1 MMKTNRAK
9 RIGAA
14 LLAFAIAAS
23 TYVGTSLSVFAADS
37 WPNDT
42 ASAEPTFAG
51 YRVKDVK
58 NWSPETDPDAELM
71 RAQVPLQNR
80 NEAFKATQAKTY
92 LESDAQVML
101 MQGDYGNS
109 FFGSTMYTNEFSE
122 HVLNFWQYTDYY
134 SPWHGAATAYT
145 PQSLYDP
152 VTSDWRARGF
162 EFGIVNIPNPAYTN
176 AAHKNGVMSIAC
188 IYFDPTF
195 RPGQTCADMIEKDS
209 EGSFPVA
216 DQLIAMAE
224 YYGYDGY
231 FLNQEE
237 GFYEDFKPF
246 MAYLT
251 AHGLWTQWYDTNSTF
266 NSSKAAWLKDSTYG
280 QIHNSVFV
288 NYGSYGGIDT
298 QLSYAES
305 IDVDPFAEIF
315 YGLECNQNK
324 FSGGHSSASNITG
337 LYDGTGNPRA
347 SVALFTPSDWYQR
360 GVDELSISSGSSK
373 PLMQQNEYQWMV
385 AERERMFFSGVYCD
399 PTDTGKKAG
408 YSRTDVGVSNAS
420 GWVGVADF
428 IAERSVISG
437 TAFYTNFNTGHG
449 VQYFK
454 NGAVS
459 KDEEWT
465 NINIQDIL
473 PTWQWWITSTDD
485 TKLTADFDYG
495 TKYVCNDAS
504 GNAKTLPYT
513 QVGAYDGGSS
523 LVLYGELSGSDTMH
537 LYKTDLNINANSKAY
552 VTFKKT
558 SSDNASMKLGLIFKD
573 APEVTEKV
581 AIENS
586 ETAGGWTTSTIDLSA
601 YAGRALAAITLE
613 FEGDAANY
621 QMNIGGL
628 KISDSTYKPEAP
640 TGLAVDYAYA
650 DGQMIVKWDIES
662 YDTVKQYNLY
672 GVMSDGSRV
681 YLGGTYDDILY
692 VKSMFGE
699 DQSVRLELC
708 AVGKDGTESDPATL
722 TYTYNDKVSNVRVEE
737 AQTASGLLVRA
748 STPGKLSV
756 SFDAPET
763 GAPDSYEF
771 EVTLRNIAS
780 ADPTNKVYTHTVDG
794 SATSAEISLPISEGR
809 EYDLKI
815 YAVKNG
821 VRGEAI
827 CYRGWSNDN
836 YSEPI
841 AEEDIRISGRTV
853 RLVDPD
859 SVDWYKM
866 TATFDGTQVAN
877 FKRGASSGR
886 QMSFSL
892 SNTTGLLSVVVEDFA
907 GNVSAPTVLQLEN
920 GVPVD
925 PTDLITEEHFPDP
938 ALLNAVRT
946 QVGVT
951 LASLPEFTGTLDL
964 TGTSVKDLTGMER
977 LTAMT
982 GLNFTNCT
990 AIEDISGLKGCAG
1003 LKEINIS
1010 GCTGLK
1016 TLDLSGLGLE
1026 KLTGTSFYPNLVS
1039 VDISNNKL
1047 DLSEGTPERTFL
1059 DAAIEATKAETTVEI
1074 GDNLVLGSTVVAS
1087 NNVNNASLFVD
1098 GDTATDTY
1106 ADNRNAEAS
1115 VTLDLGESK
1124 TIGAFSIWA
1133 KMNSDDSPRPFGIKT
1148 AKIEISDSQDSG
1160 FTEVGSATIA
1170 AGTAANEL
1178 LEATAEFEPVTGRY
1192 VRITITEWW
1201 PHPSGGN
1208 DWAAMVETAVYEANV
1223 ITEGGTV
1230 STIEN
1235 LVPGSTVAASD
1246 NVNNAS
1252 LFVDG
1257 DTATDT
1263 YADNRNAEASVTLD
1277 LGEEKSIS
1285 SFTVWAKMNS
1295 DASPRPFGIKTA
1307 KIEISDSQDSGFT
1320 EVGSATIAAGTA
1332 ANELLEATAEFEP
1345 VTGRYVRI
1353 TITEWWPHPSGGN
1366 DWAAMVETAVYGIS
1380 DTAPVKFANQRPVA
1394 YSAIYSMTD
1403 TIVKDVAEGETLDM
1417 AEYAQKAATI
1427 RGTAY
1432 ETLGEQLVN
1441 GEKFIADDLDLS
1453 AKPEES
1459 FTISIYDQ
1467 NRQPVEGSVID
1478 LGKDAT
1484 YTVLYKNADDET
1496 AATLTVLVGDGG
1508 EITTPDI
1515 ITRDPFILYATSV
1528 EGQSQNELPKFAFD
1542 ENESTKWCPGS
1553 NAVQS
1558 QMVIDVGAYYT
1569 VTQWDMSHSGV
1580 SSDGSGRNTRD
1591 FALQI
1596 LKVKNPTAE
1605 QLADEAFLTND
1616 DNWITVASY
1625 TNNQENRT
1633 SYTFTEA
1640 VVGRYFR
1647 LNVTK
1652 GDSSTMWPS
1661 TRIYEWSMTGI
1672 PAKQPEDDVD
1682 KTALQSL
1689 VDEVAGYTESD
1700 YTSDSWSVFA
1710 EALADAQAVLAN
1722 EEATAEDVATA
1733 LEALTSAENQLVERA
1748 DNSEL
1753 AELVESLSGYTEEN
1767 YTPETW
1773 AVFAEALAD
1782 AQAVLDN
1789 ENATAEEIA
1798 AAIEEL
1804 DAAVDQLVG
1813 RADKSTL
1820 EELINS
1826 VADYQEDDYTS
1837 DTWAEFADALADAET
1852 VLADENASEEEVS
1865 AAVAALDAAKA
1876 GLIARGNKTEL
1887 SELVDEAHAL
1897 TAETIYTESTQ
1908 NALDEAIAAA
1918 ETVLADAD
1926 ATQEEVDAAK
1936 AELQSAIDGLVDVT
1950 ELTVLC
1956 AAGELVRAAEEMFTA
1971 DSFEAFI
1978 AALEEAEEVLGNPD
1992 ATQEEVDAAAAVLNA
2007 AGEALKEAGES
2018 DTLSGLVDS
2027 AKKED
2032 LSKYTD
2038 ESADAIRD
2046 AIAKAEEVIANRGSE
2061 EDLAEAYEA
2070 LQNALNNAQLKP
2082 ATPVTPENPDTGDG
2096 TPFALPLVLTL
2107 AAGAVLALRR
2117 RYGER

>member
-1 MMKTNRAK
+1 MMKTSRAK

-122 HVLNFWQYTDYY
+122 HVLNFWQYADYY

-188 IYFDPTF
+188 IYFDPAF

-209 EGSFPVA
+209 EGNFPVA

-237 GFYEDFKPF
+237 GTYADFKPF

-288 NYGSYGGIDT
+288 NYGSYGSIDT

-337 LYDGTGNPRA
+337 LYDETGNPRA

-581 AIENS
+581 AVENS
-586 ETAGGWTTSTIDLSA
+586 ETAGGWITSAIDLSA

-613 FEGDAANY
+613 FEGDAENY

-628 KISDSTYKPEAP
+628 KISDSTYKPETP

-650 DGQMIVKWDIES
+650 DGQMIVKWNIES

-771 EVTLRNIAS
+771 EVTLRNVAS

-841 AEEDIRISGRTV
+841 AEEDIRISGSTV

-886 QMSFSL
+886 QMTFSL

-1074 GDNLVLGSTVVAS
+1074 GDNLVPSSTVAAS

-1124 TIGAFSIWA
+1124 TIGAFSVWA

-1178 LEATAEFEPVTGRY
+1178 LEARTEFAPVTGRY
-1192 VRITITEWW
+1192 VRITVTEWW
-1201 PHPSGGN
+1201 KQANGNN
-1208 DWAAMVETAVYEANV
+1208 DW
-1223 ITEGGTV
+1223 
-1230 STIEN
+1230 
-1235 LVPGSTVAASD
+1235 P
-1246 NVNNAS
+1246 
-1252 LFVDG
+1252 
-1257 DTATDT
+1257 
-1263 YADNRNAEASVTLD
+1263 
-1277 LGEEKSIS
+1277 
-1285 SFTVWAKMNS
+1285 
-1295 DASPRPFGIKTA
+1295 
-1307 KIEISDSQDSGFT
+1307 
-1320 EVGSATIAAGTA
+1320 
-1332 ANELLEATAEFEP
+1332 
-1345 VTGRYVRI
+1345 
-1353 TITEWWPHPSGGN
+1353 
-1366 DWAAMVETAVYGIS
+1366 AMVETAVYGIS

-1542 ENESTKWCPGS
+1542 ENESTKWCPGG

-1672 PAKQPEDDVD
+1672 PAKQPEDGVD

-1733 LEALTSAENQLVERA
+1733 LEALTSAKNQLVERA

-1773 AVFAEALAD
+1773 AVFEEALEN

-1837 DTWAEFADALADAET
+1837 DTWAEFADALADAEA

-1887 SELVDEAHAL
+1887 SELVDEAYAL

-1918 ETVLADAD
+1918 EAVLADAD

-1950 ELTVLC
+1950 ELTILC

-1992 ATQEEVDAAAAVLNA
+1992 ATQEEVDAVAAVLNA

-2096 TPFALPLVLTL
+2096 APFALPLVLTL

>member
-1 MMKTNRAK
+1 MKTSRAK

-14 LLAFAIAAS
+14 LLAIAIAAS

-92 LESDAQVML
+92 LNSDAQVML

-122 HVLNFWQYTDYY
+122 HVLNFWQYADYY

-145 PQSLYDP
+145 PQSLYNP

-188 IYFDPTF
+188 IYFDPAF
-195 RPGQTCADMIEKDS
+195 RPGQTCADMIEKDG
-209 EGSFPVA
+209 EGNFPVA

-237 GFYEDFKPF
+237 SLYEDFKPF

-251 AHGLWTQWYDTNSTF
+251 AHGLWTQWYDTNTVF
-266 NSSKAAWLKDSTYG
+266 NGSKAAWLKDSTYG

-288 NYGSYGGIDT
+288 NYGSYSAIDT
-298 QLSYAES
+298 QLSYAQS
-305 IDVDPFAEIF
+305 IGADPFKEIF

-324 FSGGHSSASNITG
+324 FSGGHYSASGITG
-337 LYDGTGNPRA
+337 LYDETKNPRA

-360 GVDELSISSGSSK
+360 GVDELSISSGGSK

-385 AERERMFFSGVYCD
+385 AERERMFFSGVRCD

-428 IAERSVISG
+428 IAERSVING

-454 NGAVS
+454 NGTVS

-495 TKYVCNDAS
+495 TKYVCNDTS
-504 GNAKTLPYT
+504 GNARTLPYT

-523 LVLYGELSGSDTMH
+523 LVLYGKLSGSDTMH
-537 LYKTDLNINANSKAY
+537 LYKTDLDVNENSKAY
-552 VTFKKT
+552 LTFKKT

-573 APEVTEKV
+573 APEVTEKIAV
-581 AIENS
+581 ENS
-586 ETAGGWTTSTIDLSA
+586 TAAGDWTTSTIDLSA
-601 YAGRALAAITLE
+601 YAGRAVAAITLE
-613 FEGDAANY
+613 FEGEAENY

-628 KISDSTYKPEAP
+628 KISDSTYKPATP

-650 DGQMIVKWDIES
+650 DGQMIVKWNIAD

-692 VKSMFGE
+692 VKSMFDE

-748 STPGKLSV
+748 STPGKLNV

-771 EVTLRNIAS
+771 EVTLRNVAS

-794 SATSAEISLPISEGR
+794 SATSADVPLPISEGR

-821 VRGEAI
+821 VRGDAI

-841 AEEDIRISGRTV
+841 AERDIRISGSTV

-866 TATFDGTQVAN
+866 TATFDGTQVAS
-877 FKRGASSGR
+877 FKRGASRGSR
-886 QMSFSL
+886 MTFSL
-892 SNTTGLLSVVVEDFA
+892 SKTTGLLSVVVEDYA
-907 GNVSAPTVLQLEN
+907 GNKSAPTVLQLEN
-920 GVPVD
+920 GVPVN
-925 PTDLITEEHFPDP
+925 PTDLITQEHFPDP

-946 QVGVT
+946 QVGAT
-951 LASLPEFTGTLDL
+951 LSALPEFTGTLDL
-964 TGTSVKDLTGMER
+964 TGTAVADLTGIER

-982 GLNFTNCT
+982 GINFTDCT
-990 AIEDISGLKGCAG
+990 ALEDISGLEKCAG
-1003 LKEINIS
+1003 LKEVNIS

-1026 KLTGTSFYPNLVS
+1026 KLVGTDSYPNLVS
-1039 VDISNNKL
+1039 ADISNNKL
-1047 DLSEGTPERTFL
+1047 DLSEGTPERAFL
-1059 DAAIEATKAETTVEI
+1059 NAALAATEGKGAA
-1074 GDNLVLGSTVVAS
+1074 GGPSDNLVPGATVVT
-1087 NNVNNASLFVD
+1087 VNNIADVSKFVD
-1098 GDTATDTY
+1098 GNTNTDTN
-1106 ADNRNAEAS
+1106 ANERNEQAS
-1115 VTLDLGESK
+1115 VTLDLGEK
-1124 TIGAFSIWA
+1124 KA
-1133 KMNSDDSPRPFGIKT
+1133 
-1148 AKIEISDSQDSG
+1148 
-1160 FTEVGSATIA
+1160 
-1170 AGTAANEL
+1170 
-1178 LEATAEFEPVTGRY
+1178 
-1192 VRITITEWW
+1192 
-1201 PHPSGGN
+1201 
-1208 DWAAMVETAVYEANV
+1208 
-1223 ITEGGTV
+1223 
-1230 STIEN
+1230 
-1235 LVPGSTVAASD
+1235 
-1246 NVNNAS
+1246 
-1252 LFVDG
+1252 
-1257 DTATDT
+1257 
-1263 YADNRNAEASVTLD
+1263 
-1277 LGEEKSIS
+1277 IS
-1285 SFTVWAKMNS
+1285 SFAVWAKMNS

-1307 KIEISDSQDSGFT
+1307 KLEVSDSSDSGFT
-1320 EVGSATIAAGTA
+1320 EVGTATITAGTT
-1332 ANELLEATAEFEP
+1332 ANELLKATAEFEP
-1345 VTGRYVRI
+1345 VTGRYVKI
-1353 TITEWWPHPSGGN
+1353 TVTAWWPHPNGGN
-1366 DWAAMVETAVYGIS
+1366 DWPAMVEAAVYGAGG
-1380 DTAPVKFANQRPVA
+1380 TTPVHFGNQRPVA
-1394 YSAIYSMTD
+1394 YSAIYGITD
-1403 TIVKDVAEGETLDM
+1403 SIVKDVAEGETLDM
-1417 AEYAQKAATI
+1417 TAYAEKAATI

-1453 AKPEES
+1453 AKPEET
-1459 FTISIYDQ
+1459 FTISISDQ
-1467 NRQPVEGSVID
+1467 NHQPVEGAVID
-1478 LGKDAT
+1478 LGTDAT
-1484 YTVLYKNADDET
+1484 YTVLYKNADGET
-1496 AATLTVLVGDGG
+1496 AATLTVVVGDGG
-1508 EITTPDI
+1508 EVTTPDV
-1515 ITRDPFILYATSV
+1515 ITRDPFILYATSI
-1528 EGQSQNELPKFAFD
+1528 EGQNQNELPKFAFD
-1542 ENESTKWCPGS
+1542 KDESTKWCPGG
-1553 NAVQS
+1553 NAVRS

-1569 VTQWDMSHSGV
+1569 VTQWDMSHAGV

-1625 TNNQENRT
+1625 TDNQENRT

-1652 GDSSTMWPS
+1652 GDSSNRWPS
-1661 TRIYEWSMTGI
+1661 TRIYEWSMMGI
-1672 PAKQPEDDVD
+1672 PAKDPGGDEVD

-1689 VDEVAGYTESD
+1689 VDEVAGYVESD
-1700 YTSDSWSVFA
+1700 YTPDSWTAFA
-1710 EALADAQAVLAN
+1710 DALADAQTVLAN
-1722 EEATAEDVATA
+1722 ESATADDVAAA
-1733 LEALTSAENQLVERA
+1733 LETLNTAKVQLVERA

-1753 AELVESLSGYTEEN
+1753 AELVESLSGYTEES

-1773 AVFAEALAD
+1773 AVFQEALGN
-1782 AQAVLDN
+1782 AQAVLDDG
-1789 ENATAEEIA
+1789 NATAEEIA
-1798 AAIEEL
+1798 GAIEAL
-1804 DAAVDQLVG
+1804 NTAKDQLVG
-1813 RADKSTL
+1813 RADKTTL
-1820 EELINS
+1820 EELIDS
-1826 VADYQEDDYTS
+1826 VADYKEDNYTT
-1837 DTWAEFADALADAET
+1837 DTWSEFADALADAEA
-1852 VLADENASEEEVS
+1852 VLADDNASEEEVS
-1865 AAVAALDAAKA
+1865 AAVEALDAAKA
-1876 GLIARGNKTEL
+1876 GLVARGDKTQLDDLIDKANEIYE
-1887 SELVDEAHAL
+1887 SESRF
-1897 TAETIYTESTQ
+1897 TESTLAAMEE
-1908 NALDEAIAAA
+1908 ALDAANA
-1918 ETVLADAD
+1918 VSEDVD

-1936 AELQSAIDGLVDVT
+1936 AALQAAIDNLVDVT
-1950 ELTVLC
+1950 ELFDAYMENLSK
-1956 AAGELVRAAEEMFTA
+1956 LDEEENYTA
-1971 DSFEAFI
+1971 DSF
-1978 AALEEAEEVLGNPD
+1978 AALLEAINAAKAVLADPD
-1992 ATQEEVDAAAAVLNA
+1992 ATQAEADEATELLNN
-2007 AGEALKEAGES
+2007 AGKALKEAGKS

-2046 AIAKAEEVIANRGSE
+2046 AIAKAEDVIANRGSE
-2061 EDLAEAYEA
+2061 EDLAEVYEA
-2070 LQNALNNAQLKP
+2070 LQNALNNAQLKSV
-2082 ATPVTPENPDTGDG
+2082 TPVTPENPDTGDG
-2096 TPFALPLVLTL
+2096 APFALPLALTL

>member
-122 HVLNFWQYTDYY
+122 HVLNFWQYADYY

-188 IYFDPTF
+188 IYFDPAF

-209 EGSFPVA
+209 EGNFPVA

-237 GFYEDFKPF
+237 GTYADFKPF

-288 NYGSYGGIDT
+288 NYGSYGSIDT

-337 LYDGTGNPRA
+337 LYDETGNPRA

-581 AIENS
+581 AVENS
-586 ETAGGWTTSTIDLSA
+586 ETAGGWTTSAIDLSA

-613 FEGDAANY
+613 FEGDAENY

-628 KISDSTYKPEAP
+628 KISDSTYKPETP

-650 DGQMIVKWDIES
+650 DGQMIVKWNIES

-841 AEEDIRISGRTV
+841 AEEDIRISGSTV

-886 QMSFSL
+886 QMTFSL

-1074 GDNLVLGSTVVAS
+1074 GDNLVPGSTVAAS

-1124 TIGAFSIWA
+1124 TIGAFSVWA

-1170 AGTAANEL
+1170 AGTTANEL

-1192 VRITITEWW
+1192 VRITVTEWW
-1201 PHPSGGN
+1201 PHPNGGN
-1208 DWAAMVETAVYEANV
+1208 DW
-1223 ITEGGTV
+1223 
-1230 STIEN
+1230 
-1235 LVPGSTVAASD
+1235 P
-1246 NVNNAS
+1246 
-1252 LFVDG
+1252 
-1257 DTATDT
+1257 
-1263 YADNRNAEASVTLD
+1263 
-1277 LGEEKSIS
+1277 
-1285 SFTVWAKMNS
+1285 
-1295 DASPRPFGIKTA
+1295 
-1307 KIEISDSQDSGFT
+1307 
-1320 EVGSATIAAGTA
+1320 
-1332 ANELLEATAEFEP
+1332 
-1345 VTGRYVRI
+1345 
-1353 TITEWWPHPSGGN
+1353 
-1366 DWAAMVETAVYGIS
+1366 AMVETAVYGIS

-1394 YSAIYSMTD
+1394 YSAIYSVTD

-1432 ETLGEQLVN
+1432 ETLGDQLVN

-1515 ITRDPFILYATSV
+1515 ITRDPFILYATTV
-1528 EGQSQNELPKFAFD
+1528 EEQSQNELPKFAFD
-1542 ENESTKWCPGS
+1542 ENESTKWCPGG

-1569 VTQWDMSHSGV
+1569 VTQWDMSHAGV

-1672 PAKQPEDDVD
+1672 PAKQPEDGVD

-1710 EALADAQAVLAN
+1710 EALADAQTVLAN
-1722 EEATAEDVATA
+1722 EEATTEEVAAA
-1733 LEALTSAENQLVERA
+1733 LEALTTAKNQLVERA

-1773 AVFAEALAD
+1773 AVFEEALEN

-1820 EELINS
+1820 EELVNS
-1826 VADYQEDDYTS
+1826 VADYKEDDYTS
-1837 DTWAEFADALADAET
+1837 DTWAEFADALADAEA

-1887 SELVDEAHAL
+1887 SDLVDEAYAL

-1918 ETVLADAD
+1918 EAVLADAD
-1926 ATQEEVDAAK
+1926 ATQEEIDAAK

-1971 DSFEAFI
+1971 DSFEAFL
-1978 AALEEAEEVLGNPD
+1978 AALDEAEEVLGNPN

-2096 TPFALPLVLTL
+2096 APFALPLVLTL

>member
-1 MMKTNRAK
+1 MKTSRAK

-14 LLAFAIAAS
+14 LLAIAIAAS

-92 LESDAQVML
+92 LNSDAQVML

-122 HVLNFWQYTDYY
+122 HVLNFWQYADYY

-145 PQSLYDP
+145 PQSLYNP

-188 IYFDPTF
+188 IYFDPAF
-195 RPGQTCADMIEKDS
+195 RPGQTCADMIEKD
-209 EGSFPVA
+209 GKGNFPVA

-237 GFYEDFKPF
+237 SLYEDFKPF

-251 AHGLWTQWYDTNSTF
+251 AHGLWTQWYDTNTVF
-266 NSSKAAWLKDSTYG
+266 NGSKAAWLKDSTYG

-288 NYGSYGGIDT
+288 NYGSYSAIDT
-298 QLSYAES
+298 QLSYAQS
-305 IDVDPFAEIF
+305 IGADPFKEIF

-324 FSGGHSSASNITG
+324 FSGGHYSASGITG
-337 LYDGTGNPRA
+337 LYDETKNPRA

-385 AERERMFFSGVYCD
+385 AERERMFFSGVHCD

-428 IAERSVISG
+428 IAERSVING

-454 NGAVS
+454 NGTVS

-495 TKYVCNDAS
+495 TKYVCNDTS
-504 GNAKTLPYT
+504 GNARTLPYT

-523 LVLYGELSGSDTMH
+523 LVLYGKLSGSDTMH
-537 LYKTDLNINANSKAY
+537 LYKTDLDVNENSKAY
-552 VTFKKT
+552 LTFKKT

-573 APEVTEKV
+573 APEVTEKI
-581 AIENS
+581 ALENS
-586 ETAGGWTTSTIDLSA
+586 TAAGDWTTSEINLSA
-601 YAGRALAAITLE
+601 YAGRAVAAITLE
-613 FEGDAANY
+613 FEGEAENY

-628 KISDSTYKPEAP
+628 KISDSTYKPATP

-650 DGQMIVKWDIES
+650 DGQMIVKWNIAN

-692 VKSMFGE
+692 VKSMFDE

-748 STPGKLSV
+748 STPGKLNV

-771 EVTLRNIAS
+771 EVTLRNVAS

-794 SATSAEISLPISEGR
+794 SATSADVPLPISEGR

-821 VRGEAI
+821 VRGDAI

-841 AEEDIRISGRTV
+841 AERDIRISGSTV

-866 TATFDGTQVAN
+866 TATFDGTQVAS
-877 FKRGASSGR
+877 FKRGASRGSR
-886 QMSFSL
+886 MTFSL
-892 SNTTGLLSVVVEDFA
+892 SKTTGLLSVVVEDYA
-907 GNVSAPTVLQLEN
+907 GNKSAPTVLQLEN
-920 GVPVD
+920 GVPVN
-925 PTDLITEEHFPDP
+925 PTDLITQEHFPDP

-946 QVGVT
+946 QVGAT
-951 LASLPEFTGTLDL
+951 LSALPEFTGTLDL
-964 TGTSVKDLTGMER
+964 TGTAVADLTGIER

-982 GLNFTNCT
+982 GINFTDCT
-990 AIEDISGLKGCAG
+990 ALEDISGLEKCAG
-1003 LKEINIS
+1003 LKEVNIS

-1026 KLTGTSFYPNLVS
+1026 KLVGTDSYPNLVS
-1039 VDISNNKL
+1039 ADISNNKL
-1047 DLSEGTPERTFL
+1047 DLSEGTPERAFL
-1059 DAAIEATKAETTVEI
+1059 NAALAATEGKGAA
-1074 GDNLVLGSTVVAS
+1074 GGPSDNLVPGATVVT
-1087 NNVNNASLFVD
+1087 VNNIADVSKFVD
-1098 GDTATDTY
+1098 GNTNTDTN
-1106 ADNRNAEAS
+1106 ANERNEQAS
-1115 VTLDLGESK
+1115 VTLDLGEKKAISSF
-1124 TIGAFSIWA
+1124 AVWA
-1133 KMNSDDSPRPFGIKT
+1133 KMNSDGSPRPFGIKT
-1148 AKIEISDSQDSG
+1148 AKLEVSDSSDSG
-1160 FTEVGSATIA
+1160 FTEVGTATIT
-1170 AGTAANEL
+1170 AGTTANEL
-1178 LEATAEFEPVTGRY
+1178 LKATAEFEPVTGRY
-1192 VRITITEWW
+1192 VKITVTAWW
-1201 PHPSGGN
+1201 PHPNGGN
-1208 DWAAMVETAVYEANV
+1208 DWPAMVEA
-1223 ITEGGTV
+1223 
-1230 STIEN
+1230 
-1235 LVPGSTVAASD
+1235 
-1246 NVNNAS
+1246 
-1252 LFVDG
+1252 
-1257 DTATDT
+1257 
-1263 YADNRNAEASVTLD
+1263 
-1277 LGEEKSIS
+1277 
-1285 SFTVWAKMNS
+1285 
-1295 DASPRPFGIKTA
+1295 
-1307 KIEISDSQDSGFT
+1307 
-1320 EVGSATIAAGTA
+1320 
-1332 ANELLEATAEFEP
+1332 
-1345 VTGRYVRI
+1345 
-1353 TITEWWPHPSGGN
+1353 
-1366 DWAAMVETAVYGIS
+1366 AVYGAGG
-1380 DTAPVKFANQRPVA
+1380 TTPVHFGNQRPVA
-1394 YSAIYSMTD
+1394 YSAIYGITD
-1403 TIVKDVAEGETLDM
+1403 SIVKDVAEGETLDM
-1417 AEYAQKAATI
+1417 TAYAEKAATI

-1453 AKPEES
+1453 AKPEET
-1459 FTISIYDQ
+1459 FTISISDQ
-1467 NRQPVEGSVID
+1467 NHQPVEGAVID
-1478 LGKDAT
+1478 LGTDAT
-1484 YTVLYKNADDET
+1484 YTVLYKNADGET
-1496 AATLTVLVGDGG
+1496 AATLTVVVGDGG
-1508 EITTPDI
+1508 EVTTPDV
-1515 ITRDPFILYATSV
+1515 ITRDPFILYATSI

-1542 ENESTKWCPGS
+1542 KDESTKWCPGG
-1553 NAVQS
+1553 NAVRS
-1558 QMVIDVGAYYT
+1558 QMIIDVGAYYT
-1569 VTQWDMSHSGV
+1569 VTQWDMSHAGV

-1625 TNNQENRT
+1625 TDNQENRT

-1652 GDSSTMWPS
+1652 GDSSNRWPS
-1661 TRIYEWSMTGI
+1661 TRIYEWSMMGI
-1672 PAKQPEDDVD
+1672 PAKDPGGDEVD

-1689 VDEVAGYTESD
+1689 VDEVAGYVESD
-1700 YTSDSWSVFA
+1700 YTPDSWTAFA
-1710 EALADAQAVLAN
+1710 DALADAQTVLAN
-1722 EEATAEDVATA
+1722 ESATADDVAAA
-1733 LEALTSAENQLVERA
+1733 LETLNTAKVQLVERA

-1753 AELVESLSGYTEEN
+1753 AELVESLSGYTEES

-1773 AVFAEALAD
+1773 AVFQEALGN
-1782 AQAVLDN
+1782 AQAVLDDG
-1789 ENATAEEIA
+1789 NATAEEIA
-1798 AAIEEL
+1798 DAIEAL
-1804 DAAVDQLVG
+1804 NTAKDQLVG
-1813 RADKSTL
+1813 RADKTTL
-1820 EELINS
+1820 EELIDS
-1826 VADYQEDDYTS
+1826 VADYKEDNYTT
-1837 DTWAEFADALADAET
+1837 DTWSEFADALADAEA
-1852 VLADENASEEEVS
+1852 VLADDNASEEEVS
-1865 AAVAALDAAKA
+1865 AAVEALDAAKA
-1876 GLIARGNKTEL
+1876 GLVARGDKTQLDDLIDKANEIYE
-1887 SELVDEAHAL
+1887 SESRF
-1897 TAETIYTESTQ
+1897 TESTLAAMEE
-1908 NALDEAIAAA
+1908 ALDAANA
-1918 ETVLADAD
+1918 VSEDVD

-1936 AELQSAIDGLVDVT
+1936 AALQAAIDNLVDVT
-1950 ELTVLC
+1950 ELFDAYMENLSK
-1956 AAGELVRAAEEMFTA
+1956 LDEEENYTA
-1971 DSFEAFI
+1971 DSV
-1978 AALEEAEEVLGNPD
+1978 AALLEAINAAKAVLADPD
-1992 ATQEEVDAAAAVLNA
+1992 ATQAEADEATELLNS
-2007 AGEALKEAGES
+2007 AGKALKEAGNS
-2018 DTLSGLVDS
+2018 DSLAGLVDS
-2027 AKKED
+2027 AKGED

-2038 ESADAIRD
+2038 ESANAIRD
-2046 AIAKAEEVIANRGSE
+2046 AIAKAEEVIANRGTE
-2061 EDLAEAYEA
+2061 EELEEAYTT
-2070 LQNALNNAQLKP
+2070 LQNTINNAELKP
-2082 ATPVTPENPDTGDG
+2082 VKPENPDTGDS
-2096 TPFALPLVLTL
+2096 TPFGFSLVLAL
-2107 AAGAVLALRR
+2107 AAGAVLVLRR

>member
-122 HVLNFWQYTDYY
+122 HVLNFWQYADYY

-188 IYFDPTF
+188 IYFDPAF

-209 EGSFPVA
+209 EGNFPVA

-237 GFYEDFKPF
+237 GTYADFKPF

-288 NYGSYGGIDT
+288 NYGSYGSIDT

-337 LYDGTGNPRA
+337 LYDETGNPRA

-581 AIENS
+581 AVENS
-586 ETAGGWTTSTIDLSA
+586 ETAGGWTTSAIDLSA

-613 FEGDAANY
+613 FEGDAENY

-628 KISDSTYKPEAP
+628 KISDSTYKPETP

-650 DGQMIVKWDIES
+650 DGQMIVKWNIES

-841 AEEDIRISGRTV
+841 AEEDIRISGSTV

-886 QMSFSL
+886 QMTFSL

-920 GVPVD
+920 GVPVN
-925 PTDLITEEHFPDP
+925 PTDLITQEHFPDP

-946 QVGVT
+946 QVGAT
-951 LASLPEFTGTLDL
+951 LSALPEFTGTLDL

-1074 GDNLVLGSTVVAS
+1074 GDNLV
-1087 NNVNNASLFVD
+1087 
-1098 GDTATDTY
+1098 
-1106 ADNRNAEAS
+1106 
-1115 VTLDLGESK
+1115 
-1124 TIGAFSIWA
+1124 
-1133 KMNSDDSPRPFGIKT
+1133 
-1148 AKIEISDSQDSG
+1148 
-1160 FTEVGSATIA
+1160 
-1170 AGTAANEL
+1170 
-1178 LEATAEFEPVTGRY
+1178 
-1192 VRITITEWW
+1192 
-1201 PHPSGGN
+1201 
-1208 DWAAMVETAVYEANV
+1208 
-1223 ITEGGTV
+1223 
-1230 STIEN
+1230 
-1235 LVPGSTVAASD
+1235 PGSTVAASN

-1320 EVGSATIAAGTA
+1320 EAGSATIAAGTT

-1353 TITEWWPHPSGGN
+1353 TVTEWWPHPNGGN
-1366 DWAAMVETAVYGIS
+1366 DWPAMVETAVYGIS

-1394 YSAIYSMTD
+1394 YSAIYSVTD

-1432 ETLGEQLVN
+1432 ETLGDQLVN

-1515 ITRDPFILYATSV
+1515 ITRDPFILYATTV

-1569 VTQWDMSHSGV
+1569 VTQWDMSHAGV

-1625 TNNQENRT
+1625 TNNQQNRT

-1652 GDSSTMWPS
+1652 GDSSNQWPS

-1672 PAKQPEDDVD
+1672 PAKQPEDGVD

-1710 EALADAQAVLAN
+1710 EALADAQTVLAN
-1722 EEATAEDVATA
+1722 EEATTEEVAAA
-1733 LEALTSAENQLVERA
+1733 LEALTTAKNQLVERA

-1773 AVFAEALAD
+1773 AVFEEALEN

-1837 DTWAEFADALADAET
+1837 DTWAEFADALADAEA

-1887 SELVDEAHAL
+1887 SDLVDEAYAL

-1918 ETVLADAD
+1918 EAVLADAD
-1926 ATQEEVDAAK
+1926 ATQEEIDAAK

-1971 DSFEAFI
+1971 DSFEAFL
-1978 AALEEAEEVLGNPD
+1978 AALDEAEEVLGNPN
-1992 ATQEEVDAAAAVLNA
+1992 ATQEEVDAAVAVLNA

-2096 TPFALPLVLTL
+2096 APFALPLVLTL

>member
-964 TGTSVKDLTGMER
+964 TGTSVKELTGMER

-1192 VRITITEWW
+1192 VRIT
-1201 PHPSGGN
+1201 
-1208 DWAAMVETAVYEANV
+1208 V
-1223 ITEGGTV
+1223 
-1230 STIEN
+1230 
-1235 LVPGSTVAASD
+1235 
-1246 NVNNAS
+1246 
-1252 LFVDG
+1252 
-1257 DTATDT
+1257 
-1263 YADNRNAEASVTLD
+1263 
-1277 LGEEKSIS
+1277 
-1285 SFTVWAKMNS
+1285 
-1295 DASPRPFGIKTA
+1295 
-1307 KIEISDSQDSGFT
+1307 
-1320 EVGSATIAAGTA
+1320 
-1332 ANELLEATAEFEP
+1332 
-1345 VTGRYVRI
+1345 
-1353 TITEWWPHPSGGN
+1353 TEWWPHPSGGN

-1528 EGQSQNELPKFAFD
+1528 EEQSQNELPKFAFD

-1652 GDSSTMWPS
+1652 GDSSTLWPS

-1733 LEALTSAENQLVERA
+1733 LEALTSAKNQLVERA

-1773 AVFAEALAD
+1773 AVFAEALEN

-1876 GLIARGNKTEL
+1876 DLIARGNKTEL

>member
-288 NYGSYGGIDT
+288 NYGSYGDIDT

-315 YGLECNQNK
+315 YGLECNLNK

-1074 GDNLVLGSTVVAS
+1074 GDNLVLGSTV
-1087 NNVNNASLFVD
+1087 
-1098 GDTATDTY
+1098 
-1106 ADNRNAEAS
+1106 
-1115 VTLDLGESK
+1115 
-1124 TIGAFSIWA
+1124 
-1133 KMNSDDSPRPFGIKT
+1133 
-1148 AKIEISDSQDSG
+1148 
-1160 FTEVGSATIA
+1160 
-1170 AGTAANEL
+1170 
-1178 LEATAEFEPVTGRY
+1178 
-1192 VRITITEWW
+1192 
-1201 PHPSGGN
+1201 
-1208 DWAAMVETAVYEANV
+1208 
-1223 ITEGGTV
+1223 
-1230 STIEN
+1230 
-1235 LVPGSTVAASD
+1235 AASD

-1320 EVGSATIAAGTA
+1320 EAGSATIAAGTT

-1652 GDSSTMWPS
+1652 GDSSTLWPS
-1661 TRIYEWSMTGI
+1661 TCIYEWSMTGI

-1733 LEALTSAENQLVERA
+1733 LEALTSAKNQLVERA

-1773 AVFAEALAD
+1773 AVFAEALEN

-1837 DTWAEFADALADAET
+1837 DTWAVFAEALENAQA
-1852 VLADENASEEEVS
+1852 VLDNENASEEEVS

-1887 SELVDEAHAL
+1887 SELVDEAYAL

-1918 ETVLADAD
+1918 EAVLADAD

-1950 ELTVLC
+1950 ELTILC

>member
-1 MMKTNRAK
+1 MKTSRAK

-14 LLAFAIAAS
+14 LLAIAIAAS

-92 LESDAQVML
+92 LNSDAQVML

-122 HVLNFWQYTDYY
+122 HVLNFWQYADYY

-145 PQSLYDP
+145 PQSLYNP

-188 IYFDPTF
+188 IYFDPAF
-195 RPGQTCADMIEKDS
+195 RPGQTCADMIEKDG
-209 EGSFPVA
+209 EGNFPVA

-237 GFYEDFKPF
+237 SLYEDFKPF

-251 AHGLWTQWYDTNSTF
+251 AHGLWTQWYDTNTVF
-266 NSSKAAWLKDSTYG
+266 NGSKAAWLKDSTYG

-288 NYGSYGGIDT
+288 NYGSYSAIDT
-298 QLSYAES
+298 QLSYAQS
-305 IDVDPFAEIF
+305 IGADPFKEIF

-324 FSGGHSSASNITG
+324 FSGGHYSASGITG
-337 LYDGTGNPRA
+337 LYDETKNPRA

-360 GVDELSISSGSSK
+360 GVDELSISSGGSK

-385 AERERMFFSGVYCD
+385 AERERMFFSGVRCD

-428 IAERSVISG
+428 IAERSVING

-454 NGAVS
+454 NGTVS

-495 TKYVCNDAS
+495 TKYVCNDTS
-504 GNAKTLPYT
+504 GNARTLPYT

-523 LVLYGELSGSDTMH
+523 LVLYGKLSGSDTMH
-537 LYKTDLNINANSKAY
+537 LYKTDLDVNENSKAY
-552 VTFKKT
+552 LTFKKT

-573 APEVTEKV
+573 APEVTEKI
-581 AIENS
+581 ALENS
-586 ETAGGWTTSTIDLSA
+586 TAAGDWTTSAIDLSA
-601 YAGRALAAITLE
+601 YAGRAVAAITLE
-613 FEGDAANY
+613 FEGEAENY

-628 KISDSTYKPEAP
+628 KISDSTYKPATP

-650 DGQMIVKWDIES
+650 DGQMIVKWNIAD

-692 VKSMFGE
+692 VKSMFDE

-748 STPGKLSV
+748 STPGKLNV

-771 EVTLRNIAS
+771 EVTLRNVAS
-780 ADPTNKVYTHTVDG
+780 TDPTNKVYTHTVDG
-794 SATSAEISLPISEGR
+794 SATSADVPLPISEGR

-821 VRGEAI
+821 VRGDAI

-841 AEEDIRISGRTV
+841 AERDIRISGSTV

-866 TATFDGTQVAN
+866 TATFDGTQVAS
-877 FKRGASSGR
+877 FKRGASRGSR
-886 QMSFSL
+886 MTFSL
-892 SNTTGLLSVVVEDFA
+892 SKTTGLLSVVVEDYA
-907 GNVSAPTVLQLEN
+907 GNKSAPTVLQLEN
-920 GVPVD
+920 GVPVN
-925 PTDLITEEHFPDP
+925 PTDLITQEHFPDP

-946 QVGVT
+946 QVGAT
-951 LASLPEFTGTLDL
+951 LSALPEFTGTLDL
-964 TGTSVKDLTGMER
+964 TGTAVADLTGIER

-982 GLNFTNCT
+982 GINFTDCT
-990 AIEDISGLKGCAG
+990 ALEDISGLEKCAG
-1003 LKEINIS
+1003 LKEVNIS

-1026 KLTGTSFYPNLVS
+1026 KLVGTDSYPNLVS
-1039 VDISNNKL
+1039 ADISNNKL
-1047 DLSEGTPERTFL
+1047 DLSEGTPERAFL
-1059 DAAIEATKAETTVEI
+1059 NAALAATEGKGAA
-1074 GDNLVLGSTVVAS
+1074 GGPSDNLVPGATVVT
-1087 NNVNNASLFVD
+1087 VNNIADVSKFVD
-1098 GDTATDTY
+1098 GNTNTDTN
-1106 ADNRNAEAS
+1106 ANERNEQAS
-1115 VTLDLGESK
+1115 VTLDLGEK
-1124 TIGAFSIWA
+1124 KA
-1133 KMNSDDSPRPFGIKT
+1133 
-1148 AKIEISDSQDSG
+1148 
-1160 FTEVGSATIA
+1160 
-1170 AGTAANEL
+1170 
-1178 LEATAEFEPVTGRY
+1178 
-1192 VRITITEWW
+1192 
-1201 PHPSGGN
+1201 
-1208 DWAAMVETAVYEANV
+1208 
-1223 ITEGGTV
+1223 
-1230 STIEN
+1230 
-1235 LVPGSTVAASD
+1235 
-1246 NVNNAS
+1246 
-1252 LFVDG
+1252 
-1257 DTATDT
+1257 
-1263 YADNRNAEASVTLD
+1263 
-1277 LGEEKSIS
+1277 IS
-1285 SFTVWAKMNS
+1285 SFAVWAKMNS
-1295 DASPRPFGIKTA
+1295 VASPRPFGIKTA
-1307 KIEISDSQDSGFT
+1307 KLEVSDSSASGFT
-1320 EVGSATIAAGTA
+1320 EVGTATITAGTT
-1332 ANELLEATAEFEP
+1332 ANELLKATAEFAP
-1345 VTGRYVRI
+1345 VTGRYVKI
-1353 TITEWWPHPSGGN
+1353 TVTAWWPHPNGGN
-1366 DWAAMVETAVYGIS
+1366 DWPAMVEAAVYGAGG
-1380 DTAPVKFANQRPVA
+1380 TTPVHFGNQRPVV
-1394 YSAIYSMTD
+1394 YSAIYGITD
-1403 TIVKDVAEGETLDM
+1403 SIVKDVAEGETLDM
-1417 AEYAQKAATI
+1417 TAYAEKAATI

-1453 AKPEES
+1453 AKPEET
-1459 FTISIYDQ
+1459 FTISISDQ
-1467 NRQPVEGSVID
+1467 NHQPVEGAVID
-1478 LGKDAT
+1478 LGTDAT
-1484 YTVLYKNADDET
+1484 YTVLYKNADGET
-1496 AATLTVLVGDGG
+1496 AATLTVVVGDGG
-1508 EITTPDI
+1508 EVTTPDV
-1515 ITRDPFILYATSV
+1515 ITRDPFILYATSI

-1542 ENESTKWCPGS
+1542 KDESTKWCPGG
-1553 NAVQS
+1553 NAVRS
-1558 QMVIDVGAYYT
+1558 QMIIDVGAYYT
-1569 VTQWDMSHSGV
+1569 VTQWDMSHAGV

-1625 TNNQENRT
+1625 TDNQENRT

-1652 GDSSTMWPS
+1652 GDSSNRWPS
-1661 TRIYEWSMTGI
+1661 TRIYEWSMMGI
-1672 PAKQPEDDVD
+1672 PAKDPGGDEVD

-1689 VDEVAGYTESD
+1689 VDEVAGYVESD
-1700 YTSDSWSVFA
+1700 YTPDSWTAFA
-1710 EALADAQAVLAN
+1710 DALADAQTVLAN
-1722 EEATAEDVATA
+1722 ESATADDVAAA
-1733 LEALTSAENQLVERA
+1733 LETLNTAKVQLVERA

-1753 AELVESLSGYTEEN
+1753 AELVESLSGYTEES

-1773 AVFAEALAD
+1773 AVFQEALGN

-1789 ENATAEEIA
+1789 GNATAEEIA
-1798 AAIEEL
+1798 DAIEALNTAKDQLVERADNSEL
-1804 DAAVDQLVG
+1804 AGLVESVSSYSEENYTPETWTVFEKALKDAQAVLDDGNATAEEIAGAIEALNTAKDQLVG
-1813 RADKSTL
+1813 RADKTTL
-1820 EELINS
+1820 EELIDS
-1826 VADYQEDDYTS
+1826 VADYKEDNYTT
-1837 DTWAEFADALADAET
+1837 DTWSEFADALADAEA
-1852 VLADENASEEEVS
+1852 VLADDNASEEEVS
-1865 AAVAALDAAKA
+1865 AAVEALDAAKA

-1887 SELVDEAHAL
+1887 SELVDEAYAL

-1908 NALDEAIAAA
+1908 GALDEAIAAA
-1918 ETVLADAD
+1918 ETVLADAN

-1950 ELTVLC
+1950 ELTALC

-1978 AALEEAEEVLGNPD
+1978 AALDEAEAVLGNPN
-1992 ATQEEVDAAAAVLNA
+1992 ATQEEVDAAAALLNT
-2007 AGEALKEAGES
+2007 AGEALKKAGES

-2046 AIAKAEEVIANRGSE
+2046 AIAKAEDVIANRGSE
-2061 EDLAEAYEA
+2061 EDLAEVYEA
-2070 LQNALNNAQLKP
+2070 LQNALNNAQLKSV
-2082 ATPVTPENPDTGDG
+2082 TPVTPENPDTGDG
-2096 TPFALPLVLTL
+2096 APFALPLALTL

>member
-1 MMKTNRAK
+1 MKTSRAK

-92 LESDAQVML
+92 LNSDAQVML

-122 HVLNFWQYTDYY
+122 HVLNFWQYADYY

-145 PQSLYDP
+145 PQSLYNP

-188 IYFDPTF
+188 IYFDPAF
-195 RPGQTCADMIEKDS
+195 RPGQTCADMIEKDG
-209 EGSFPVA
+209 EGNFPVA
-216 DQLIAMAE
+216 DQLIAMAK

-237 GFYEDFKPF
+237 GLYEDFKPF

-251 AHGLWTQWYDTNSTF
+251 AHGLWTQWYDTNTAF

-305 IDVDPFAEIF
+305 IGADPFKEIF

-324 FSGGHSSASNITG
+324 FSGGHYSASGITG
-337 LYDGTGNPRA
+337 LYDETGNPRA

-399 PTDTGKKAG
+399 PTNTGKKAG

-428 IAERSVISG
+428 IAERSVING

-454 NGAVS
+454 NGTVS

-473 PTWQWWITSTDD
+473 PTWQWWIESTDD

-495 TKYVCNDAS
+495 TKYVCNDTS
-504 GNAKTLPYT
+504 GNARTLPYT

-523 LVLYGELSGSDTMH
+523 LVLYGKLSGSDTMH
-537 LYKTDLNINANSKAY
+537 LYKTDLDVNENSKAY
-552 VTFKKT
+552 LTFKKT

-573 APEVTEKV
+573 APEVTEKIAV
-581 AIENS
+581 ENS
-586 ETAGGWTTSTIDLSA
+586 TAAGDWTTSTIDLSA
-601 YAGRALAAITLE
+601 YAGRAIAAITLE
-613 FEGDAANY
+613 FEGEAENY

-628 KISDSTYKPEAP
+628 KISDSTYKPATP

-650 DGQMIVKWDIES
+650 DGQMIVKWNIAD

-722 TYTYNDKVSNVRVEE
+722 TYTYNDKVSNVKVEE
-737 AQTASGLLVRA
+737 AKTTSGLLVRA

-756 SFDAPET
+756 SFDAPKT

-771 EVTLRNIAS
+771 EVTLRNITS
-780 ADPTNKVYTHTVDG
+780 DNPENKVYTYTAAG
-794 SATSAEISLPISEGR
+794 SATSADVPLPISEGR

-821 VRGEAI
+821 VKGEAI

-841 AEEDIRISGRTV
+841 AEKDIRISGSTV

-866 TATFDGTQVAN
+866 TATFDGAQVAS
-877 FKRGASSGR
+877 FKRGASSGNK
-886 QMSFSL
+886 MTFSL
-892 SNTTGLLSVVVEDFA
+892 SKTTGLLSVVVEDYA
-907 GNVSAPTVLQLEN
+907 GNKSAPTVLQLEN

-925 PTDLITEEHFPDP
+925 PTDLITQEHFPDP

-946 QVGVT
+946 QVGAT
-951 LASLPEFTGTLDL
+951 LSALPEFTGTLDL
-964 TGTSVKDLTGMER
+964 TGTAVADLTGIER

-982 GLNFTNCT
+982 GINFTDCT
-990 AIEDISGLKGCAG
+990 ALEDISGLEKCAG

-1026 KLTGTSFYPNLVS
+1026 KLVGTDSYPNLVS
-1039 VDISNNKL
+1039 ADLSNNKL

-1059 DAAIEATKAETTVEI
+1059 NAALAATEGKGTA
-1074 GDNLVLGSTVVAS
+1074 GGLSDNLVPGATVVTG
-1087 NNVNNASLFVD
+1087 NNIADVSKFVD
-1098 GDTATDTY
+1098 GNTDTDTY
-1106 ADNRNAEAS
+1106 ANDRNKEAS
-1115 VTLDLGESK
+1115 VTLDLGEEKAISSF
-1124 TIGAFSIWA
+1124 AVWA
-1133 KMNSDDSPRPFGIKT
+1133 KMNDEVSPRPFGIKT
-1148 AKIEISDSQDSG
+1148 AKLEVSDSSDSG
-1160 FTEVGSATIA
+1160 FTEVGTATIT
-1170 AGTAANEL
+1170 AGTKANEL
-1178 LEATAEFEPVTGRY
+1178 LKATAEFEPVTGRY
-1192 VRITITEWW
+1192 VKITVTAWW
-1201 PHPSGGN
+1201 PHPNGGN
-1208 DWAAMVETAVYEANV
+1208 DW
-1223 ITEGGTV
+1223 
-1230 STIEN
+1230 
-1235 LVPGSTVAASD
+1235 P
-1246 NVNNAS
+1246 
-1252 LFVDG
+1252 
-1257 DTATDT
+1257 
-1263 YADNRNAEASVTLD
+1263 
-1277 LGEEKSIS
+1277 
-1285 SFTVWAKMNS
+1285 
-1295 DASPRPFGIKTA
+1295 
-1307 KIEISDSQDSGFT
+1307 
-1320 EVGSATIAAGTA
+1320 
-1332 ANELLEATAEFEP
+1332 
-1345 VTGRYVRI
+1345 
-1353 TITEWWPHPSGGN
+1353 
-1366 DWAAMVETAVYGIS
+1366 AMVETAVYGAGG
-1380 DTAPVKFANQRPVA
+1380 TTPVQFGNQRPVA
-1394 YSAIYSMTD
+1394 YSAIYGITD
-1403 TIVKDVAEGETLDM
+1403 SIVKDVAEGETLDM
-1417 AEYAQKAATI
+1417 TEYAEKAATI

-1453 AKPEES
+1453 AKPEET
-1459 FTISIYDQ
+1459 FTISISDQ
-1467 NRQPVEGSVID
+1467 NRQPVEGTVID
-1478 LGKDAT
+1478 LGTDAT
-1484 YTVLYKNADDET
+1484 YTVLYKNAGGET
-1496 AATLTVLVGDGG
+1496 AATLTVVVGDGG
-1508 EITTPDI
+1508 EVTTPDV

-1542 ENESTKWCPGS
+1542 KDESTKWCPGG

-1569 VTQWDMSHSGV
+1569 VTQWDMSHAGV

-1625 TNNQENRT
+1625 TNNQQDRT

-1652 GDSSTMWPS
+1652 GDTSNQWPS
-1661 TRIYEWSMTGI
+1661 TRIYEWSMMGI
-1672 PAKQPEDDVD
+1672 PAKDPGGDEVD

-1689 VDEVAGYTESD
+1689 VDEVAGYVESD
-1700 YTSDSWSVFA
+1700 YTPDSWTTFA
-1710 EALADAQAVLAN
+1710 DALADAQTVLAD
-1722 EEATAEDVATA
+1722 ESATAEDVAAA
-1733 LEALTSAENQLVERA
+1733 LETLNTAKDQLVERA
-1748 DNSEL
+1748 DNSKL
-1753 AELVESLSGYTEEN
+1753 AELVESVSGYSEEN

-1773 AVFAEALAD
+1773 TAFEKAFED
-1782 AQAVLDN
+1782 AQAVLDDG
-1789 ENATAEEIA
+1789 NATAEEIA
-1798 AAIEEL
+1798 DAIEALNTAKDQLVERADNSKLAEL
-1804 DAAVDQLVG
+1804 VESVSGYSEENYTPETWTVFEKALKDAQAVLDDGNATAEEIADAIVALNTAKDQLVG
-1813 RADKSTL
+1813 RADKTTL

-1826 VADYQEDDYTS
+1826 VADYKEDDYTT
-1837 DTWAEFADALADAET
+1837 DTWSEFADALADAEA
-1852 VLADENASEEEVS
+1852 VLADDNASEEEVS
-1865 AAVAALDAAKA
+1865 AAVEALDAAKA
-1876 GLIARGNKTEL
+1876 GLVARGDKAQLDDLINKANEIYE
-1887 SELVDEAHAL
+1887 SESR
-1897 TAETIYTESTQ
+1897 YTESTLAALEE
-1908 NALDEAIAAA
+1908 ALDAANA
-1918 ETVLADAD
+1918 VSEDVD

-1936 AELQSAIDGLVDVT
+1936 AALQAAIDNLVDVT
-1950 ELTVLC
+1950 ELF
-1956 AAGELVRAAEEMFTA
+1956 AAYMENLSKLDEEENYTA
-1971 DSFEAFI
+1971 DSF
-1978 AALEEAEEVLGNPD
+1978 AALLKAFDAAEAVLANPD
-1992 ATQEEVDAAAAVLNA
+1992 ATQAEVDEATELLNN
-2007 AGEALKEAGES
+2007 AGKALKEAGNS
-2018 DTLSGLVDS
+2018 DSLAGLVDS
-2027 AKKED
+2027 AKGED

-2046 AIAKAEEVIANRGSE
+2046 AIAKAEEVIANRGTE
-2061 EDLAEAYEA
+2061 EELEEAYKT
-2070 LQNALNNAQLKP
+2070 LQNTINNAELKP
-2082 ATPVTPENPDTGDG
+2082 VAPVKPENPDTGDS
-2096 TPFALPLVLTL
+2096 TPFALPLALTL
-2107 AAGAVLALRR
+2107 AAGAVLVLRR

>member
-1208 DWAAMVETAVYEANV
+1208 DWAAMVETAVY
-1223 ITEGGTV
+1223 
-1230 STIEN
+1230 
-1235 LVPGSTVAASD
+1235 
-1246 NVNNAS
+1246 
-1252 LFVDG
+1252 
-1257 DTATDT
+1257 
-1263 YADNRNAEASVTLD
+1263 
-1277 LGEEKSIS
+1277 
-1285 SFTVWAKMNS
+1285 
-1295 DASPRPFGIKTA
+1295 
-1307 KIEISDSQDSGFT
+1307 
-1320 EVGSATIAAGTA
+1320 
-1332 ANELLEATAEFEP
+1332 
-1345 VTGRYVRI
+1345 
-1353 TITEWWPHPSGGN
+1353 
-1366 DWAAMVETAVYGIS
+1366 GIS

-1652 GDSSTMWPS
+1652 GDSSTLWPS

-1733 LEALTSAENQLVERA
+1733 LEALTSAKNQLVERA

-1773 AVFAEALAD
+1773 AVFAEALEN

>member
-1 MMKTNRAK
+1 MKTSRAK

-14 LLAFAIAAS
+14 LLAIAIAAS

-58 NWSPETDPDAELM
+58 NWNPETDPDAELM

-92 LESDAQVML
+92 LNSDAQVML

-122 HVLNFWQYTDYY
+122 HVLNFWQYADYY

-145 PQSLYDP
+145 PQSLYNP

-188 IYFDPTF
+188 IYFDPAF
-195 RPGQTCADMIEKDS
+195 RPGQTCADMIEKD
-209 EGSFPVA
+209 GKGNFPVA

-237 GFYEDFKPF
+237 SLYEDFKPF

-251 AHGLWTQWYDTNSTF
+251 AHGLWTQWYDTNTVF
-266 NSSKAAWLKDSTYG
+266 NGSKAAWLKDSTYG

-288 NYGSYGGIDT
+288 NYGSYSAIDT
-298 QLSYAES
+298 QLSYAQS
-305 IDVDPFAEIF
+305 IGADPFKEIF

-324 FSGGHSSASNITG
+324 FSGGHYSASGITG
-337 LYDGTGNPRA
+337 LYDETKNPRA

-385 AERERMFFSGVYCD
+385 AERERMFFSGVHCD

-428 IAERSVISG
+428 IAERSVING

-454 NGAVS
+454 NGTVS

-495 TKYVCNDAS
+495 TKYVCNDTS
-504 GNAKTLPYT
+504 GNARTLPYT

-523 LVLYGELSGSDTMH
+523 LVLYGKLSGSDTMH
-537 LYKTDLNINANSKAY
+537 LYKTDLDVNENSKAY
-552 VTFKKT
+552 LTFKKT

-573 APEVTEKV
+573 APEVTEKIAV
-581 AIENS
+581 ENS
-586 ETAGGWTTSTIDLSA
+586 TAAGDWTTSTIDLSA
-601 YAGRALAAITLE
+601 YAGRAVAAITLE
-613 FEGDAANY
+613 FEGEAENY

-628 KISDSTYKPEAP
+628 KISDSTYKPATP

-650 DGQMIVKWDIES
+650 DGQMIVKWNIAD

-692 VKSMFGE
+692 VKSMFDE

-748 STPGKLSV
+748 STPGKLNV

-771 EVTLRNIAS
+771 EVTLRNVAS

-794 SATSAEISLPISEGR
+794 SATSADVPLPISEGR

-821 VRGEAI
+821 VRGDAI

-841 AEEDIRISGRTV
+841 AERDIRISGSTV

-866 TATFDGTQVAN
+866 TATFDGTQVAS
-877 FKRGASSGR
+877 FKRGASRGSR
-886 QMSFSL
+886 MTFSL
-892 SNTTGLLSVVVEDFA
+892 SKTTGLLSVVVEDYA
-907 GNVSAPTVLQLEN
+907 GNKSAPTVLQLEN
-920 GVPVD
+920 GVPVN
-925 PTDLITEEHFPDP
+925 PTDLITQEHFPDP

-946 QVGVT
+946 QVGAT
-951 LASLPEFTGTLDL
+951 LSALPEFTGTLDL
-964 TGTSVKDLTGMER
+964 TGTAVADLTGIER

-982 GLNFTNCT
+982 GINFTDCT
-990 AIEDISGLKGCAG
+990 ALEDISGLEKCAG
-1003 LKEINIS
+1003 LKEVNIS

-1026 KLTGTSFYPNLVS
+1026 KLVGTDSYPNLVS
-1039 VDISNNKL
+1039 ADISNNKL
-1047 DLSEGTPERTFL
+1047 DLSEGTPERAFL
-1059 DAAIEATKAETTVEI
+1059 NAALAATEGKGAA
-1074 GDNLVLGSTVVAS
+1074 GGPSDNLVPGATVVT
-1087 NNVNNASLFVD
+1087 VNNIADVSKFVD
-1098 GDTATDTY
+1098 GNTNTDTN
-1106 ADNRNAEAS
+1106 ANERNEQAS
-1115 VTLDLGESK
+1115 VTLDLGEK
-1124 TIGAFSIWA
+1124 KA
-1133 KMNSDDSPRPFGIKT
+1133 
-1148 AKIEISDSQDSG
+1148 
-1160 FTEVGSATIA
+1160 
-1170 AGTAANEL
+1170 
-1178 LEATAEFEPVTGRY
+1178 
-1192 VRITITEWW
+1192 
-1201 PHPSGGN
+1201 
-1208 DWAAMVETAVYEANV
+1208 
-1223 ITEGGTV
+1223 
-1230 STIEN
+1230 
-1235 LVPGSTVAASD
+1235 
-1246 NVNNAS
+1246 
-1252 LFVDG
+1252 
-1257 DTATDT
+1257 
-1263 YADNRNAEASVTLD
+1263 
-1277 LGEEKSIS
+1277 IS
-1285 SFTVWAKMNS
+1285 SFAVWAKMNS

-1307 KIEISDSQDSGFT
+1307 KLEVSDSSDSGFT
-1320 EVGSATIAAGTA
+1320 EVGTATITPGTT
-1332 ANELLEATAEFEP
+1332 ANELLKATSEFAP
-1345 VTGRYVRI
+1345 VTGRYVKI
-1353 TITEWWPHPSGGN
+1353 TVTAWWPHPSGGN
-1366 DWAAMVETAVYGIS
+1366 DWPAMVEAAVYGAGG
-1380 DTAPVKFANQRPVA
+1380 TTPVHFGNQRPVA
-1394 YSAIYSMTD
+1394 YSAIYGITD
-1403 TIVKDVAEGETLDM
+1403 PIVKDVAEGETLDM
-1417 AEYAQKAATI
+1417 TAYAEKAATI

-1453 AKPEES
+1453 AKPEET
-1459 FTISIYDQ
+1459 FTISISDQ
-1467 NRQPVEGSVID
+1467 NHQPVEGAVID
-1478 LGKDAT
+1478 LGTDAT
-1484 YTVLYKNADDET
+1484 YTVLYKNADGET
-1496 AATLTVLVGDGG
+1496 AATLTVVVGDGG
-1508 EITTPDI
+1508 EVTTPDV
-1515 ITRDPFILYATSV
+1515 ITRDPFILYATSI

-1542 ENESTKWCPGS
+1542 KDESTKWCPGG
-1553 NAVQS
+1553 NAVRS
-1558 QMVIDVGAYYT
+1558 QMIIDVGAYYT
-1569 VTQWDMSHSGV
+1569 VTQWDMSHAGV

-1625 TNNQENRT
+1625 TDNQENRT

-1652 GDSSTMWPS
+1652 GDSSNRWPS
-1661 TRIYEWSMTGI
+1661 TRIYEWSMMGI
-1672 PAKQPEDDVD
+1672 PAKDPGGDEVD

-1689 VDEVAGYTESD
+1689 VDEVAGYVESD
-1700 YTSDSWSVFA
+1700 YTPDSWTAFA
-1710 EALADAQAVLAN
+1710 DALADAQTVLAN
-1722 EEATAEDVATA
+1722 ESATADDVAAA
-1733 LEALTSAENQLVERA
+1733 LETLNTAKVQLVERA

-1753 AELVESLSGYTEEN
+1753 AELVESLSGYTEES

-1773 AVFAEALAD
+1773 AVFQEALEN
-1782 AQAVLDN
+1782 AQAVLDDG
-1789 ENATAEEIA
+1789 NATAEEIA
-1798 AAIEEL
+1798 GAIEAL
-1804 DAAVDQLVG
+1804 NTAKDQLVG
-1813 RADKSTL
+1813 RADKTTL
-1820 EELINS
+1820 EELIDS
-1826 VADYQEDDYTS
+1826 VADYKEDNYTT
-1837 DTWAEFADALADAET
+1837 DTWSEFADALADAEA
-1852 VLADENASEEEVS
+1852 VLADDNASEEEVS
-1865 AAVAALDAAKA
+1865 AAVEALDAAKA
-1876 GLIARGNKTEL
+1876 GLVARGDKTQLDDLIDKANEIYE
-1887 SELVDEAHAL
+1887 SESRF
-1897 TAETIYTESTQ
+1897 TESTLAAMEE
-1908 NALDEAIAAA
+1908 ALDAANA
-1918 ETVLADAD
+1918 VSEDVD

-1936 AELQSAIDGLVDVT
+1936 AALQAAIDNLVDVT
-1950 ELTVLC
+1950 ELFDAYMENLSK
-1956 AAGELVRAAEEMFTA
+1956 LDEEENYTA
-1971 DSFEAFI
+1971 DSF
-1978 AALEEAEEVLGNPD
+1978 AALLEAINAAKAVLADPD
-1992 ATQEEVDAAAAVLNA
+1992 ATQAEADEATELLNN
-2007 AGEALKEAGES
+2007 AGKALKEAGES

-2046 AIAKAEEVIANRGSE
+2046 AIAKAEDVIANRGSE
-2061 EDLAEAYEA
+2061 EDLAEVYEA

-2082 ATPVTPENPDTGDG
+2082 VTPVTPENPDTGDG
-2096 TPFALPLVLTL
+2096 APFALPLALTL

>member
-1 MMKTNRAK
+1 MKTSRAK

-58 NWSPETDPDAELM
+58 NWSPETDPNAELM

-92 LESDAQVML
+92 LNSDAQVML

-122 HVLNFWQYTDYY
+122 HVLNFWQYADYY

-145 PQSLYDP
+145 PQSLYNP

-188 IYFDPTF
+188 IYFDPAF
-195 RPGQTCADMIEKDS
+195 RPGQTCADMIEKDG
-209 EGSFPVA
+209 EGNFPVA
-216 DQLIAMAE
+216 DQLIAMAK

-237 GFYEDFKPF
+237 GQYEDFKPF

-251 AHGLWTQWYDTNSTF
+251 AHGLWTQWYDTNIVF
-266 NSSKAAWLKDSTYG
+266 NASKAAWLKDSTYG
-280 QIHNSVFV
+280 QIHKSVFV
-288 NYGSYGGIDT
+288 NYGSYSGIDT

-305 IDVDPFAEIF
+305 IGVDPFKEIF

-324 FSGGHSSASNITG
+324 FSGGHYSASGITG
-337 LYDGTGNPRA
+337 LYDETGNPRA

-428 IAERSVISG
+428 IAERSVING

-454 NGAVS
+454 NGTVS

-495 TKYVCNDAS
+495 TKYVCNDTS
-504 GNAKTLPYT
+504 GNARTLPYT

-537 LYKTDLNINANSKAY
+537 LYKTDLDVNKNSKAY
-552 VTFKKT
+552 LTFKKT

-573 APEVTEKV
+573 APEVTEKIAV
-581 AIENS
+581 ENS
-586 ETAGGWTTSTIDLSA
+586 TAAGDWTTSTIDLSA
-601 YAGRALAAITLE
+601 YAGRAIAAITLE
-613 FEGDAANY
+613 FEGEAENY

-628 KISDSTYKPEAP
+628 KISDSTYKPATP

-650 DGQMIVKWDIES
+650 DGQMIVKWNIAD

-722 TYTYNDKVSNVRVEE
+722 TYTYNDKVSNVKVEE
-737 AQTASGLLVRA
+737 AKTTSGLLVRA

-756 SFDAPET
+756 SFDAPKT

-771 EVTLRNIAS
+771 EVTLRNITS
-780 ADPTNKVYTHTVDG
+780 DNPENKVYTYTAAG
-794 SATSAEISLPISEGR
+794 SATSADVPLPISEGR

-841 AEEDIRISGRTV
+841 AEKDIRISGSTV
-853 RLVDPD
+853 RLIDPD

-866 TATFDGTQVAN
+866 TATFDGAQVAS
-877 FKRGASSGR
+877 FKRGASSGNK
-886 QMSFSL
+886 MTFSL
-892 SNTTGLLSVVVEDFA
+892 SKTTGLLSVVVEDYA
-907 GNVSAPTVLQLEN
+907 GNKSAPTVLQLEN

-925 PTDLITEEHFPDP
+925 PTDLITQEHFPDP

-946 QVGVT
+946 QVGAT
-951 LASLPEFTGTLDL
+951 LSALPEFTGTLDL
-964 TGTSVKDLTGMER
+964 TGTAVADLRGIER

-982 GLNFTNCT
+982 GINFTDCT
-990 AIEDISGLKGCAG
+990 ALEDISGLEKCAG
-1003 LKEINIS
+1003 LKEINLS

-1026 KLTGTSFYPNLVS
+1026 KLVGTDSYPNLVS
-1039 VDISNNKL
+1039 ADLSNNKL

-1059 DAAIEATKAETTVEI
+1059 NAALAATEGKGAT
-1074 GDNLVLGSTVVAS
+1074 GGLSDNLVPGATVVTG
-1087 NNVNNASLFVD
+1087 NNIADVSKFVD
-1098 GDTATDTY
+1098 GNTNTDTY
-1106 ADNRNAEAS
+1106 ANDRNKQAS
-1115 VTLDLGESK
+1115 VTLDLGEKKAISSF
-1124 TIGAFSIWA
+1124 AVWD
-1133 KMNSDDSPRPFGIKT
+1133 KMNSDVSPRPFGIKT
-1148 AKIEISDSQDSG
+1148 AKLEVSDSSDSG
-1160 FTEVGSATIA
+1160 FTEVGTATITP
-1170 AGTAANEL
+1170 GTTADEL
-1178 LEATAEFEPVTGRY
+1178 LKATAEFAPVTGRY
-1192 VRITITEWW
+1192 VKITVTAWW
-1201 PHPSGGN
+1201 PHPNGGN
-1208 DWAAMVETAVYEANV
+1208 DWPAMVEA
-1223 ITEGGTV
+1223 
-1230 STIEN
+1230 
-1235 LVPGSTVAASD
+1235 
-1246 NVNNAS
+1246 
-1252 LFVDG
+1252 
-1257 DTATDT
+1257 
-1263 YADNRNAEASVTLD
+1263 
-1277 LGEEKSIS
+1277 
-1285 SFTVWAKMNS
+1285 
-1295 DASPRPFGIKTA
+1295 
-1307 KIEISDSQDSGFT
+1307 
-1320 EVGSATIAAGTA
+1320 
-1332 ANELLEATAEFEP
+1332 
-1345 VTGRYVRI
+1345 
-1353 TITEWWPHPSGGN
+1353 
-1366 DWAAMVETAVYGIS
+1366 AVYGAGG
-1380 DTAPVKFANQRPVA
+1380 TTPVQFGNQRPVA
-1394 YSAIYSMTD
+1394 YSAIYGITD
-1403 TIVKDVAEGETLDM
+1403 SIVKDVAEGETLDM
-1417 AEYAQKAATI
+1417 TAYAEKAATI

-1453 AKPEES
+1453 AKPEET
-1459 FTISIYDQ
+1459 FTISISDQ
-1467 NRQPVEGSVID
+1467 NRQPIEGTVID
-1478 LGKDAT
+1478 LGTDAT
-1484 YTVLYKNADDET
+1484 YTVLYKNADGET
-1496 AATLTVLVGDGG
+1496 AATLTVVVGDGG
-1508 EITTPDI
+1508 EVTTPDV

-1542 ENESTKWCPGS
+1542 KDESTKWCPGG

-1569 VTQWDMSHSGV
+1569 VTQWDMSHAGV

-1625 TNNQENRT
+1625 TNNQQNRT

-1652 GDSSTMWPS
+1652 GDTSSQWPS
-1661 TRIYEWSMTGI
+1661 TRIYEWSMMGI
-1672 PAKQPEDDVD
+1672 PAKDPGGDEVD

-1689 VDEVAGYTESD
+1689 VDEVAGYVESD
-1700 YTSDSWSVFA
+1700 YTPDSWTAFA
-1710 EALADAQAVLAN
+1710 DALADAQAVLTN
-1722 EEATAEDVATA
+1722 ESATAEDVAAA
-1733 LEALTSAENQLVERA
+1733 LETLNTAKDQLVKRA
-1748 DNSEL
+1748 DNSGL
-1753 AELVESLSGYTEEN
+1753 AGLVESVSSYSEEN

-1773 AVFAEALAD
+1773 TVFEKALKD
-1782 AQAVLDN
+1782 AQAVLDDG
-1789 ENATAEEIA
+1789 NATAEEIA
-1798 AAIEEL
+1798 GAIEAL
-1804 DAAVDQLVG
+1804 NTAKDQLVG
-1813 RADKSTL
+1813 RADKTTL
-1820 EELINS
+1820 EELIDS
-1826 VADYQEDDYTS
+1826 VADYKEDNYTT
-1837 DTWAEFADALADAET
+1837 DTWSEFADALADAEA
-1852 VLADENASEEEVS
+1852 VLADDNASEEEVS
-1865 AAVAALDAAKA
+1865 AAVEALDAAKA
-1876 GLIARGNKTEL
+1876 GLVARGDKTQLDDLIDKANEIYE
-1887 SELVDEAHAL
+1887 SESRF
-1897 TAETIYTESTQ
+1897 TESTLAAMEE
-1908 NALDEAIAAA
+1908 ALDAANA
-1918 ETVLADAD
+1918 VSEDVD

-1936 AELQSAIDGLVDVT
+1936 AALQAAIDNLVDVT
-1950 ELTVLC
+1950 ELFDAYMENLSK
-1956 AAGELVRAAEEMFTA
+1956 LDEEENYTA
-1971 DSFEAFI
+1971 DSF
-1978 AALEEAEEVLGNPD
+1978 AALLEAINAAKAVLADPD
-1992 ATQEEVDAAAAVLNA
+1992 ATQAEADEATELLNN
-2007 AGEALKEAGES
+2007 AGKALKEAGKS
-2018 DTLSGLVDS
+2018 DSLAGLVDS
-2027 AKKED
+2027 AKGED

-2046 AIAKAEEVIANRGSE
+2046 AIAKAEEVIANRGTE
-2061 EDLAEAYEA
+2061 EELEEAYKT
-2070 LQNALNNAQLKP
+2070 LQNTINNAELKP
-2082 ATPVTPENPDTGDG
+2082 VKPENPDTGDS
-2096 TPFALPLVLTL
+2096 TPFGLPLVLTL
-2107 AAGAVLALRR
+2107 AAGTVLVLRR